1 MIFSD
6 ESKFNLFG
14 SGGLQYCWRK
24 GGEALDPRYTKKQVK
39 HGGGKVMVWGCVTPQ
54 GVGQLYLIDGNMDSK
69 KYVSILEDAYLGTLS
84 NLHANR
90 KDFILQADND
100 PKHTSK
106 MTKAWIKGNHIP
118 TLDWPANS
126 PDMNIMEN
134 LWAYLENHIRS
145 HPRRLSNSTELWNV
159 LQEEWNKISPEY
171 VRNLY
176 ESLPRRVEAVY
187 SAKGGNTKY

>member
-1 MIFSD
+1 
-6 ESKFNLFG
+6 
-14 SGGLQYCWRK
+14 
-24 GGEALDPRYTKKQVK
+24 
-39 HGGGKVMVWGCVTPQ
+39 MVWGCVTPQ

-69 KYVSILEDAYLGTLS
+69 KYISILEDAYLGTLK

-106 MTKAWIKGNHIP
+106 ITRAWLRENHIP

-134 LWAYLENHIRS
+134 LWAYLEHHICS
-145 HPRRLSNSTELWNV
+145 HPKRLSNSTELWMV
-159 LQEEWNKISPEY
+159 LQEEWNKIPPEY
-171 VRNLY
+171 IRNLY
-176 ESLPRRVEAVY
+176 ESLPRRVEAVCT
-187 SAKGGNTKY
+187 AKGGNTNYQFDTLSVV